1 MTIQASKSVSSPL
14 RAGVRALSQ
23 TLAQIQAQTLAQT
36 LALALFLATVA
47 GCRQGDPAGLDL
59 SFSSYAQTPVVL
71 TEFRVNDV
79 VLMPGERLVQGLAD
93 LNRPHENAGVSVW
106 TMRLDGDG
114 EILFEASWVELLS
127 HRAYHAEIAVPVR
140 QLQRNALDHVEM
152 MPVFGPGGLLVI
164 ASDPMPQTGTEAE
177 LHDAGQICAERQPE
191 KDRDYTKDPTAL
203 PMLKEIL
210 DFDRP
215 VGRGGGGGCNQGEPV
230 R

>member
-1 MTIQASKSVSSPL
+1 MTIQTSKPVSSHL

-23 TLAQIQAQTLAQT
+23 TLAQIQARA

-79 VLMPGERLVQGLAD
+79 VLMPGERVVQGLAD

-114 EILFEASWVELLS
+114 AILFEASWVELLS

-164 ASDPMPQTGTEAE
+164 ASDPMPQTGTETE
-177 LHDAGQICAERQPE
+177 ITEITEIHDAGQICAERQPE
-191 KDRDYTKDPTAL
+191 QDRDYTEDPTEL

-215 VGRGGGGGCNQGEPV
+215 AGRGGGCNQGEPV